1 MTLNKQRFLVGVDE
15 VGRGPLAG
23 PVAVG
28 VAMVPVEFDWTLLP
42 GVRDSKALKP
52 KDREAIFRLASNL
65 RLDGVIDWKVS
76 MTGETIIDKI
86 GIVPSIDTALR
97 RSLTVLERRYHTVN
111 RMITAPLSDLAMV
124 KLDGGLKAPAE
135 YAQETIIKG
144 DATERVIGLA
154 SILAKVTRDRY
165 MTRMSTQYPAYG
177 FEIHKGYG
185 TKKHCDLIR
194 EHGLSEIH
202 RVTFCRNLQKLKL
215 VL

>member
-1 MTLNKQRFLVGVDE
+1 
-15 VGRGPLAG
+15 
-23 PVAVG
+23 
-28 VAMVPVEFDWTLLP
+28 
-42 GVRDSKALKP
+42 
-52 KDREAIFRLASNL
+52 
-65 RLDGVIDWKVS
+65 
-76 MTGETIIDKI
+76 
-86 GIVPSIDTALR
+86 
-97 RSLTVLERRYHTVN
+97 
-111 RMITAPLSDLAMV
+111 MITAPLSDLAMV

>member
-1 MTLNKQRFLVGVDE
+1 MKWLVGVDE

-28 VAMVPVEFDWTLLP
+28 AAMIPDEFDWTILP
-42 GVRDSKALKP
+42 GVGDSKQLKP
-52 KDREAIFRLASNL
+52 KDREAIFQLANRL

-76 MTGETIIDKI
+76 MVSASTIDRV

-97 RSLTVLERRYHTVN
+97 RSLAALDQRYSTVN
-111 RMITAPLSDLAMV
+111 RTINLRFSDRVMV

-135 YAQETIIKG
+135 YTQETIIKG
-144 DATERVIGLA
+144 DAIEKVIGLA
-154 SILAKVTRDRY
+154 SIVAKVTRDRY
-165 MTRMSTQYPAYG
+165 MVRLATKYPAYS

-185 TKKHCDLIR
+185 TKKHRDLIR

-202 RVTFCRNLQKLKL
+202 RVTFCRNLQKCKV

>member
-1 MTLNKQRFLVGVDE
+1 MTLIKQRFIAGVDE

-28 VAMVPVEFDWTLLP
+28 VAIVPIEFDWTLLP
-42 GVRDSKALKP
+42 GVGDSKVLKP
-52 KDREAIFRLASNL
+52 KEREAIFRLAREL
-65 RLDGVIDWKVS
+65 RAAGVLNFKVSASSHAVIDDRGIVFAVNQAMSRAFADLKVKPTECLVLLDG
-76 MTGETIIDKI
+76 
-86 GIVPSIDTALR
+86 ALR
-97 RSLTVLERRYHTVN
+97 APSTFERQR
-111 RMITAPLSDLAMV
+111 
-124 KLDGGLKAPAE
+124 
-135 YAQETIIKG
+135 TIIKG
-144 DATERVIGLA
+144 DATEKVIGLA

-202 RVTFCRNLQKLKL
+202 RVTFCRNLQKCKV